1 MANVPLSMQQL
12 EDIATF
18 VSRELLE
25 NWAINDRFPEDKM
38 SEAAVNA
45 VDDTIFIINKFME
58 QFNYYMLLQENPSQI
73 IKPE

>member
-1 MANVPLSMQQL
+1 MANVPLSIKQL

-25 NWAINDRFPEDKM
+25 NWAINNRFDENKI
-38 SEAAVNA
+38 SEAAANA

-58 QFNYYMLLQENPSQI
+58 QFNYYMLLQENTSQI